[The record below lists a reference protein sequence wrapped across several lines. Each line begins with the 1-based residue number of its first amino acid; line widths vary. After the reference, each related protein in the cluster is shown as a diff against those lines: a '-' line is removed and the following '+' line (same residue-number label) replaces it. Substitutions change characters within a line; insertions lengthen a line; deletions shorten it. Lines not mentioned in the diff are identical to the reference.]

1 MTEPA
6 TAPRRIAACLAADAV
21 FVVLFVALGRSSHD
35 EGGNAVTGTLSV
47 AAPFLI
53 ALVVGWAATR
63 AWRSPQAPTTGIG
76 IWLVVLV
83 AGMLLRRFVF
93 DRGTALPFVIV
104 AACFTLL
111 FLVGWRYL
119 WQWYSGRRGHPEQP

>member
-1 MTEPA
+1 MPDTPA
-6 TAPRRIAACLAADAV
+6 AVPARRAAACLAIDAV

-53 ALVVGWAATR
+53 ALALGWAVAR
-63 AWRSPQAPTTGIG
+63 AWRSPAEPTTGIG
-76 IWLVVLV
+76 IWLTVLV

-93 DRGTALPFVIV
+93 DRGTALPFIIV

-119 WQWYSGRRGHPEQP
+119 WQWYSGRRTST